1 MNGNESA
8 PVLLARWTL
17 EQFLT
22 DRTYPKVGEDL
33 RRDSFFQQRAG
44 VFVSLK
50 RAGRLRGCIGTF
62 MPEQGDLV
70 REIMVNA
77 VRAATEDPRFYPVG
91 REEVDELT
99 ISVDVLSEPEPVGML
114 SELDPK
120 RYGVIMVAGRRRS
133 LLLPDLEGVETV
145 EEQLV
150 ILRQKGNIAE
160 EETVALF
167 RFTVS
172 RYG

>member
-133 LLLPDLEGVETV
+133 LWAARANSPPALA
-145 EEQLV
+145 
-150 ILRQKGNIAE
+150 RQAAMNRAQGTARGQGSPP
-160 EETVALF
+160 TLWTG
-167 RFTVS
+167 RVS
-172 RYG
+172 Q